1 MPTAA
6 RRNVAILGSTGS
18 IGTQG
23 LDIVSRDPERFAL
36 RWITC
41 NTKWQ
46 DLVEQVRRYQ
56 PYGVAIREESAW
68 QSFRSA
74 LPDFSGPVLCGDVGI
89 CDAASDAENDVVL
102 SAMVGF
108 SGVLPTMAAI
118 RAGHVIGLANKE
130 SLVSAGAVL
139 VPAAALHNATLIA
152 VDSEHSAILQCLAG
166 ERASDVARLVIT
178 ASGGP
183 FRSLSLDEMASVT
196 PAMAL
201 KHPNWTMGAK
211 ITIDSA
217 TLMNKGFEVIEARW
231 LFDLPGEKID
241 VVVHPQSIV
250 HSMVEF
256 VDGSVKAQMGLPTM
270 LVPIQYALT
279 YPKRMPLDIPR
290 MDLASIGS
298 LTFEAPDLNRFPC
311 LRIAYDALTAGG
323 SAGAVINAAN
333 EVAVASFL
341 AGELAYLGI
350 AKTIEWTLNYIE
362 HVGHPSLD
370 DVVAIDAEAR
380 RRASE
385 YIIGTQ
391 WKS

>member
-6 RRNVAILGSTGS
+6 RRNVTILGSTGS

-68 QSFRSA
+68 QSFRNA
-74 LPDFSGPVLCGDVGI
+74 LPDFTGPVLCGDEGI
-89 CDAASDAENDVVL
+89 CDAAADAENDVVL

-139 VPAAALHNATLIA
+139 VPAAAEHSATLIA

-183 FRSLSLDEMASVT
+183 FRSLSLKEMASVT

-231 LFDLPGEKID
+231 LFDLPGEKIE
-241 VVVHPQSIV
+241 VVIHPQSIV

-270 LVPIQYALT
+270 LLPIQYALT
-279 YPKRMPLDIPR
+279 YPYRMPLDIPR
-290 MDLASIGS
+290 MDLATIGS

-341 AGELAYLGI
+341 VGELSYLGI

>member
-6 RRNVAILGSTGS
+6 RRNVTILGSTGS

-23 LDIVSRDPERFAL
+23 LDIVFRSSERFAL

-68 QSFRSA
+68 NAFRAA
-74 LPDFSGPVLCGDVGI
+74 LPTFTGPVLCGDEGI
-89 CDAASDAENDVVL
+89 CAAAADAENDVVL

-139 VPAAALHNATLIA
+139 VPAALENGATLIA
-152 VDSEHSAILQCLAG
+152 VDSEHSAILQCLVG
-166 ERASDVARLVIT
+166 ERASDVERLVIT

-183 FRSLSLDEMASVT
+183 FRSLSLEEMASVT
-196 PAMAL
+196 PEMAL

-279 YPKRMPLDIPR
+279 YPHRMPLDIPR
-290 MDLASIGS
+290 MDLASIGN
-298 LTFEAPDLNRFPC
+298 LTFEAPDLQRFPC
-311 LRIAYDALTAGG
+311 LRMAYEALTAGG

-341 AGELAYLGI
+341 AGELSYLGI
-350 AKTIEWTLNYIE
+350 ARTIEWTLNYIE

-370 DVVAIDAEAR
+370 DVVAIDAESR
-380 RRASE
+380 RRAAE

>member
-6 RRNVAILGSTGS
+6 RRNVTILGSTGS

-68 QSFRSA
+68 QSFRNA
-74 LPDFSGPVLCGDVGI
+74 LPDFTGPVLCGDEGI
-89 CDAASDAENDVVL
+89 CDAAADAENNVVL

-139 VPAAALHNATLIA
+139 VPAAAEHSATLIA

-183 FRSLSLDEMASVT
+183 FRSLSLKEMASVT

-201 KHPNWTMGAK
+201 KH
-211 ITIDSA
+211 
-217 TLMNKGFEVIEARW
+217 
-231 LFDLPGEKID
+231 
-241 VVVHPQSIV
+241 
-250 HSMVEF
+250 
-256 VDGSVKAQMGLPTM
+256 
-270 LVPIQYALT
+270 
-279 YPKRMPLDIPR
+279 
-290 MDLASIGS
+290 
-298 LTFEAPDLNRFPC
+298 
-311 LRIAYDALTAGG
+311 
-323 SAGAVINAAN
+323 
-333 EVAVASFL
+333 
-341 AGELAYLGI
+341 
-350 AKTIEWTLNYIE
+350 
-362 HVGHPSLD
+362 
-370 DVVAIDAEAR
+370 
-380 RRASE
+380 
-385 YIIGTQ
+385 
-391 WKS
+391 